1 MEIRS
6 YADYLRGLDDAALAA
21 IFSYRPDLVTPVPPD
36 IASLAIRSASAPS
49 LARAVDG
56 LNAWQLQILE
66 ICAVLPEPFT
76 EKDVVALSDKSARFV
91 LPGLIERAL
100 IYCDGADTKEGLRL
114 PTTLR
119 EVLGNEIAGLGPYSL
134 NKLKLK
140 KLDEAPDAAKKVLS
154 AMVWGPPRGT
164 VSDVKKPNA
173 GVAWLL
179 EENFLSPYNQTTV
192 VMPREVAIYLRGNKV
207 HRELLM
213 TQPEIS
219 LQERNSTNVQRAA
232 IASVSTFLRWTEEIL
247 NFWAQ
252 EPPMALKSG
261 GLGIRDL
268 KAIAL
273 HLGVDESCAAFV
285 AELSYLS
292 GLLTID
298 PDDRILPTHQFDI
311 WLSQQ
316 PSARWET
323 LVAAWLITSRMSGL
337 VGKGD
342 SKNIA
347 PLGPEL
353 DRSVASQVRKL
364 TLSLLNP
371 SGAAEFDSLVAA
383 AQWALPSRRSGGIS
397 RDYIEW
403 TLRESE
409 WLGITGQGA
418 LSLYGAAV
426 LSGDD
431 LATIDAD
438 LPTPVDHILI
448 QSDNT
453 AIAPGPLEHEVAQE
467 IALIAD
473 IESRGGATVFR
484 FSESTIR
491 RGLDHGRTSD
501 EIYAFL
507 KKTSKTPVPQPL
519 EYLIADVGKKHGKLR
534 VGNISSFI
542 RCEDQ
547 ALITQI
553 LNDKRL
559 EPLGL
564 RKIAPE
570 VLVSSYDGL
579 DAINVLRSYGYLP
592 AAEDATGAL
601 LSGPRILRSQT
612 KARPPRIIGEFDSPD
627 AKDIDNAVRA
637 LRTGEK
643 SSRKQSTMRNIPVES
658 LGSLPRTTANE
669 TLDIIFRHLKSK
681 PVPSLSI
688 GYADNN
694 GLVSHRIIDP
704 LQISSGSLL
713 ARDHATGELLTFRIP
728 RITGVAAL

>member
-6 YADYLRGLDDAALAA
+6 FADYLRGLDDAALAS
-21 IFSYRPDLVTPVPPD
+21 IFAYRPDLVTPVPPD
-36 IASLAIRSASAPS
+36 VASLAIRAASAPS

-66 ICAVLPEPFT
+66 ICAVLPEPFA
-76 EKDVVALSDKSARFV
+76 EKDVIALSDKSARFV

-100 IYCDGADTKEGLRL
+100 IYSDGTGYFL

-119 EVLGNEIAGLGPYSL
+119 EVLGNEIAGLGPSSTQ
-134 NKLKLK
+134 KLKLK
-140 KLDEAPDAAKKVLS
+140 ALDEAPDAAKKVLA
-154 AMVWGPPRGT
+154 AMVWGPPRGS
-164 VSDVKKPNA
+164 VADVKKPNA

-179 EENFLSPYNQTTV
+179 ENHFLSTFNQQTV
-192 VMPREVAIYLRGNKV
+192 VLPREVAIYMRGNKV
-207 HRELLM
+207 HKELLQV
-213 TQPEIS
+213 QPTVVGQKRDS
-219 LQERNSTNVQRAA
+219 RNVQLAA
-232 IASVSTFLRWTEEIL
+232 IANVTTFLRWTEEIL

-252 EPPMALKSG
+252 EPPTALRSG
-261 GLGIRDL
+261 GLGVRDL
-268 KAIAL
+268 KEISA
-273 HLGVDESCAAFV
+273 HLGVDENCAAFV
-285 AELSYLS
+285 AEISYLT

-298 PDDRILPTHQFDI
+298 PDERILPTHQFDI
-311 WLSQQ
+311 WLSQK
-316 PSARWET
+316 PSQRWES
-323 LVAAWLITSRMSGL
+323 LVSAWLITSRMSGL
-337 VGKGD
+337 VGKEG
-342 SKNIA
+342 SKNVA

-353 DRSVASQVRKL
+353 DRSTSASVRRL
-364 TLSLLNP
+364 TLSLLP
-371 SGAAEFDSLVAA
+371 EGLAPEFDSLVAA
-383 AQWALPSRRSGGIS
+383 AQWASPSRRSGGIS

-403 TLRESE
+403 TLREAE

-418 LSLYGAAV
+418 LSTYGAAV
-426 LSGDD
+426 LAGDD
-431 LATIDAD
+431 VSAIDAD
-438 LPTPVDHILI
+438 LPKPVDHILI

-473 IESRGGATVFR
+473 VESRGGATVFR

-491 RGLDHGRTSD
+491 RGLDHGRSSD
-501 EIYAFL
+501 EVLTFL

-534 VGNISSFI
+534 VGNTSSFI

-553 LNDKRL
+553 LNDKRV
-559 EPLGL
+559 EALGL

-570 VLVSSYDGL
+570 VLICSH
-579 DAINVLRSYGYLP
+579 DAADAMNVLRSFGYLP
-592 AAEDATGAL
+592 AGEDATGAL
-601 LSGPRILRSQT
+601 LSGPRIQRAQS
-612 KARPPRIIGEFDSPD
+612 KARPPRIIGEFDKPD
-627 AKDIDNAVRA
+627 EKDIETAVRA

-643 SSRKQSTMRNIPVES
+643 SSRKQSTMRDIPVAA

-669 TLDIIFRHLKSK
+669 TLDIITKHLKSN

-704 LQISSGSLL
+704 IKLSAGSLV
-713 ARDHATGELLTFRIP
+713 ARDHATGQELTFRIP